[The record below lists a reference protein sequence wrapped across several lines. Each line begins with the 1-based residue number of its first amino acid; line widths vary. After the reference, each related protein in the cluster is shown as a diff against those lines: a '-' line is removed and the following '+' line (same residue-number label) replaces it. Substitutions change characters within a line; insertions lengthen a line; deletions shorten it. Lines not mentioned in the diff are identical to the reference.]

1 MGKYS
6 KPAEFR
12 VKGKVNLAK
21 STDVSAGVQS
31 KVNLAKSTDVSA
43 GVQSKVYYS
52 ITYVSDGVNSKVPLS
67 KSTDVSAGVQSKVN
81 LEKSTGIDRVC
92 VGFVFFGIAIL
103 IVMGWVHLGDW
114 LSTLLGEE
122 KGRDMATLIVGI
134 FIALI
139 LILTIGV
146 ALKVAWDNFD
156 AGDGTS

>member
-1 MGKYS
+1 MGEKS
-6 KPAEFR
+6 KPAPFR
-12 VKGKVNLAK
+12 VGDKVNLAK

-31 KVNLAKSTDVSA
+31 KGNLAKSTDVSA
-43 GVQSKVYYS
+43 GVQSKVPLS
-52 ITYVSDGVNSKVPLS
+52 ITYISEGVNSKVPLS
-67 KSTDVSAGVQSKVN
+67 KTAISECVN
-81 LEKSTGIDRVC
+81 GSESTGIDSVC

-122 KGRDMATLIVGI
+122 KGIDMATLIVGI